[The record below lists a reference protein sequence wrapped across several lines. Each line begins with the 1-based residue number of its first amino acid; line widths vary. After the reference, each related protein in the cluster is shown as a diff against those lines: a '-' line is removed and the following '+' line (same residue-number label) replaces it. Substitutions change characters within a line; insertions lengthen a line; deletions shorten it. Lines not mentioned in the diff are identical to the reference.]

1 MLEVANELFA
11 QFNTFAKASP
21 VVAGI
26 AGLWGVSVLTFFFR
40 GIPTRIWGF
49 IKRQGTTSL
58 VINNHDE
65 VYHDFLK
72 WTSKRNF
79 NSFVRNLNFNNGN
92 FSGDSRVSIGYGTSW
107 FFYKKHLFFM
117 YRYKEEASQTK
128 AVKEVIDITVV
139 GRNQKIFDDLFKE
152 IQDFEEG
159 ETQYLTIKN
168 WKNDYWRFG
177 PEIYKRPMST
187 IVLDTKEKEKL
198 IKTIQDFIDEKSW
211 YVDNGI
217 PYHIAILLYGPPG
230 TGKSSLLRGLCT
242 HFNRDLYMLSLTG
255 LSDTQF
261 LSALSE
267 TSDDSIIGI
276 EDIDSCIATKMRKS
290 SKKKKSK
297 KKKSLV
303 EDAEDEAE
311 GFSYLTISGLLNGID
326 GVSSGDNRI
335 LIATTNH
342 PEKLDP
348 ALLREGRFGVQIE
361 IGYLTR
367 EMLKE
372 FFARFYPDFSI
383 PKKFKLR
390 KNVAPCEVQ
399 KLIFDNRQN
408 PKEVL
413 KGVS

>member
-1 MLEVANELFA
+1 ME
-11 QFNTFAKASP
+11 
-21 VVAGI
+21 
-26 AGLWGVSVLTFFFR
+26 
-40 GIPTRIWGF
+40 
-49 IKRQGTTSL
+49 
-58 VINNHDE
+58 
-65 VYHDFLK
+65 
-72 WTSKRNF
+72 
-79 NSFVRNLNFNNGN
+79 
-92 FSGDSRVSIGYGTSW
+92 
-107 FFYKKHLFFM
+107 
-117 YRYKEEASQTK
+117 
-128 AVKEVIDITVV
+128 
-139 GRNQKIFDDLFKE
+139 
-152 IQDFEEG
+152 
-159 ETQYLTIKN
+159 
-168 WKNDYWRFG
+168 
-177 PEIYKRPMST
+177 T

-261 LSALSE
+261 LGALSE

-276 EDIDSCIATKMRKS
+276 EDIDSCIATKKRKS
-290 SKKKKSK
+290 SKKKKP
-297 KKKSLV
+297 KKKSKNPTYGV
-303 EDAEDEAE
+303 EETEDDEDS
-311 GFSYLTISGLLNGID
+311 GFSFLTISGLLNGID

-342 PEKLDP
+342 PEKLDS

-361 IGYLTR
+361 IGYLTK

-372 FFARFYPDFSI
+372 FFARFYPNFSI

-399 KLIFDNRQN
+399 KLIFDNREN
-408 PKEVL
+408 PKAVL